1 MGLQAV
7 NARQYTGELQSVIV
21 TGTNAEQVAGLV
33 EHFGGEITSRLDI
46 INGVG
51 ALVPADALELL
62 RSQPGI
68 KQVTPNAPTQLSEST
83 VDKKRKDNPD
93 TDYPEVTG
101 AAQAWKQGDLGSG
114 VTVAVIDT
122 GIAQHPD
129 LMKDVNGKPRRPV
142 IGWVD
147 FVDGKKTPTDP
158 NGHGTHVAGI
168 IANAAKGSDGSYNGI
183 APAAKL
189 VGVRVLDK
197 TGAGDYEKVIKGI
210 QWVIQNKDKYNIK
223 VINLSLHSLV
233 QSPYWADPL
242 NQAVM
247 RAWAEGITVIVAA
260 GNDGPTPMTISVP
273 GNTPYVVTVGA
284 FTDNYTPENWDD
296 DYIADFS
303 SAGPTLDGFVK
314 PDLMAPGAH
323 MTSTMMPGSY
333 IARNFEANWSGGMYF
348 SMAGTSQS
356 AAVVSGVTALVLS
369 NQPGLTPDQ
378 VKFRLMYTSLP
389 WVDHDQQDVLYSV
402 WQQGFGRVNAYDAT
416 FGEELEGSANQGMKI
431 LADLDGSDHYEGYSY
446 YDEAAGAFRLYDYE
460 DMTSKFGSWAG
471 GFGSWTGKFGS
482 WAGKFGSWAG
492 SYGSWA
498 DDYGSWTGKFGSW
511 AGKFGS
517 WAGKFGSWAGKFG
530 SWAGGF
536 STWTGKFGSWAGKFG
551 VWAGQLTEPSFID
564 NFRQGIP
571 PNPASS
577 AASIRWIEDR

>member
-1 MGLQAV
+1 MNKTRSILQSFISLVTVFVLIGGMGLQAV
-7 NARQYTGELQSVIV
+7 NAHQYTGELQSVIV

-323 MTSTMMPGSY
+323 MTSTMLPGSY
-333 IARNFEANWSGGMYF
+333 IARNFEANWSRRHVLLHGRHVSVGCGGF
-348 SMAGTSQS
+348 RRHSPGALQPARPDPRSGQ
-356 AAVVSGVTALVLS
+356 VSPDVH
-369 NQPGLTPDQ
+369 LTPLGRSRPAGCALQ
-378 VKFRLMYTSLP
+378 RL
-389 WVDHDQQDVLYSV
+389 
-402 WQQGFGRVNAYDAT
+402 
-416 FGEELEGSANQGMKI
+416 
-431 LADLDGSDHYEGYSY
+431 
-446 YDEAAGAFRLYDYE
+446 AAGIR
-460 DMTSKFGSWAG
+460 K
-471 GFGSWTGKFGS
+471 
-482 WAGKFGSWAG
+482 
-492 SYGSWA
+492 
-498 DDYGSWTGKFGSW
+498 
-511 AGKFGS
+511 
-517 WAGKFGSWAGKFG
+517 
-530 SWAGGF
+530 
-536 STWTGKFGSWAGKFG
+536 
-551 VWAGQLTEPSFID
+551 GQCL
-564 NFRQGIP
+564 
-571 PNPASS
+571 
-577 AASIRWIEDR
+577 